1 MRSLTSGE
9 RTLAHSVFADA
20 LDAAR
25 VHIVP
30 IPASTAV
37 TVGSLIFMPHDAP
50 RDFAPAPLHLQAWLV
65 HELVHVW
72 QFSRRPF
79 GTLGSWAKVV
89 VSGGYG
95 PGQPGYRYGLPFD
108 WKALNLEQQ
117 ARVVEHAF
125 LMREG
130 AAVRAATP
138 SGAPLRATR
147 ADYAGR
153 TPFGALDQRA

>member
-1 MRSLTSGE
+1 MRPLTSGE
-9 RTLAHSVFADA
+9 QTLATSVFGDA
-20 LDAAR
+20 LDPSR
-25 VHIVP
+25 VRIVP

-37 TVGSLIFMPHDAP
+37 TVGPVIFMPHDAP
-50 RDFAPAPLHLQAWLV
+50 RDFAAAPLHLQAWLI
-65 HELVHVW
+65 HELTHVW
-72 QFSRRPF
+72 QFENRPLR
-79 GTLGSWAKVV
+79 TLGSWAKVA

-95 PGQPGYRYGLPFD
+95 PGQPGYRYDLPFD
-108 WKALNLEQQ
+108 WAALNLEQQ

-147 ADYAGR
+147 AAYAGR
-153 TPFGALDQRA
+153 TPFEALDRRV